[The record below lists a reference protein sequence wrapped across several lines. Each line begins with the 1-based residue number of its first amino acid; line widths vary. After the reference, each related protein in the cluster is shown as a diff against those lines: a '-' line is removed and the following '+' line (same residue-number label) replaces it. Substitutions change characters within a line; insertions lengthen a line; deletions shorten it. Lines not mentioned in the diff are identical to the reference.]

1 MSQWYEQFE
10 VVEPAPD
17 EVSSSP
23 KDKKDRT
30 TAEELGRQLGLTV
43 RAGVNGVAAL
53 PAMLSDG
60 VTGVVNLGLDAVRGQ
75 GKGFRFKRAGA
86 ALNDAMSLVG
96 VPEPETATERVV
108 QDVAS
113 AMVGAGASVGAG
125 RALASAGDEV
135 AQGVGRLLSAGP
147 GLQVGTAATGAG
159 AAGVTRE
166 GGGGAGAQVAAG
178 VVGALVPAL
187 APAVGGAVVRG
198 ALRGGEAGRQAVA
211 QRVADFKA
219 AGVEPSVAQVTQ
231 GRVAKATETL
241 AGRVPGGAGVVAE
254 FANKQADDLAASV
267 LRLSDELAPG
277 ASAVNAGE
285 AIKRGV
291 RAFKQGVKAVQS
303 KLYQRLDQ
311 HIQADSPVA
320 VDNTRRVLQ
329 EMTDSIDG
337 AEHVSAILRNPKLSR
352 IGEALGADLDAAGGG
367 ALPYSAIKQL
377 RSLVGAELADSQLV
391 PDVPTRQMKALYAAL
406 SDDLGGA
413 AKAAGPEAEQAWQW
427 ANSYTKTKL
436 TRLEELQSIV
446 NRDAPERIFQAVV
459 SGTAEGDTIARRVVS
474 ALPMAERREVAA
486 ALIQRLGRAAPGQQN
501 AMGDAFSSEVFLSN
515 LAKLSPAARKTLLGR
530 TDLDGVLER
539 LDKFALVAD
548 ARREGGKVF
557 ANPSGTGQAAAQIG
571 VGSGIAGGVVA
582 AAMGQPAPL
591 AAALAVPTAAN
602 LTAKAMTNQNLVNAL
617 ATPTTLAPGAQ
628 AAMVGAAGRVDA
640 QGEQA
645 GPDDW
650 WASMPMAD
658 EPSVQPDPVLTEP
671 EELGAMLEREGLPTD
686 TRGQFEKLS
695 AAQSVDE
702 AIAAF
707 QDLTPATA
715 GRVAEVERSKVQQEV
730 MTLRQMRE
738 ERQRQRQRHLDELE
752 RLEALRVPYPSL
764 IP

>member
-1 MSQWYEQFE
+1 MSQWYEKFE
-10 VVEPAPD
+10 VVEPAPE

-60 VTGVVNLGLDAVRGQ
+60 VTGVVNLGLDAVRGE

-108 QDVAS
+108 GDVAS
-113 AMVGAGASVGAG
+113 AMTGAGASVAAG
-125 RALASAGDEV
+125 RALASAGGEV
-135 AQGVGRLLSAGP
+135 VQGVGRLLSAGP

-159 AAGVTRE
+159 AVGVTRE

-178 VVGALVPAL
+178 LAGALVPAL

-267 LRLSDELAPG
+267 LKLSDELAPG

-291 RAFKQGVKAVQS
+291 GAFKQGVKAVQS
-303 KLYQRLDQ
+303 KLYQRLDR

-320 VDNTRRVLQ
+320 VDSTRRVLQ

-377 RSLVGAELADSQLV
+377 RSLVGAELADNKLV

-406 SDDLGGA
+406 FDDLGTA

-427 ANSYTKTKL
+427 ANTYTKTQL

-515 LAKLSPAARKTLLGR
+515 LSKLSPSARKTLLGR
-530 TDLDGVLER
+530 TDMDGVLER

-591 AAALAVPTAAN
+591 AAALAVPAAAN

-617 ATPTTLAPGAQ
+617 ATPTTLSPGAQ
-628 AAMVGAAGRVDA
+628 AAMVGAAGRVEG
-640 QGEQA
+640 QGTEPEV
-645 GPDDW
+645 GGDW

-658 EPSVQPDPVLTEP
+658 APLPTDPALTEP
-671 EELGAMLEREGLPTD
+671 EPLGVMLEREGLPTD

-695 AAQSVDE
+695 EAQSVDE

-715 GRVAEVERSKVQQEV
+715 GRVAEVERTKVQQEV

-738 ERQRQRQRHLDELE
+738 ERQRQQRLAELE
-752 RLEALRVPYPSL
+752 RLEALRVPYQSL
-764 IP
+764 IEP